1 LSYTEHR
8 RKTFRSFQGH
18 SRGKTQT
25 VKLVSK
31 QLTLNDKEKYKTL
44 SSFPS
49 EELSSKG
56 SIEGTSATYNKASNW
71 LSITFAGVPAA
82 EVRSELKS
90 KGFRYE
96 PYSKRWRAAF
106 TTDREDA
113 LKKMAGAVESVDIK
127 TNWAAKAEHA
137 SNMAAKHEEKSNEAY
152 ERSSKIADAIPFGQ
166 PILVGH
172 HSEAHH
178 RADLARIDNAMKKSV
193 EENKIAESYQERA
206 ERYGR
211 KATGENPATVY
222 NRIKKL
228 EADKRRMERELA
240 AGETKEGTLYYSGSI
255 SPARKAEIQRWITHY
270 DQRLTVERENYKA
283 SGGIAT
289 DSLAL
294 KAGDIVKTRFGPG
307 VIASVSEKT
316 ARVKIG
322 HGGIYEDKSGNS
334 LLAKS
339 DILGL
344 IKAS

>member
-1 LSYTEHR
+1 MS
-8 RKTFRSFQGH
+8 
-18 SRGKTQT
+18 
-25 VKLVSK
+25 
-31 QLTLNDKEKYKTL
+31 DKEKYKTL

-49 EELSSKG
+49 EEITSKG
-56 SIEGTSATYNKASNW
+56 SVDGSTVTFNKASNW
-71 LSITFAGVPAA
+71 LSITFPGVPAA

-90 KGFRYE
+90 HGFRYE

-106 TTDREDA
+106 STDREDT
-113 LKKMAGAVESVDIK
+113 LKKMAGDVESVDIK
-127 TNWAAKAEHA
+127 TDWAAKAEHA
-137 SNMAAKHEEKSNEAY
+137 SDMTAKHEEKSNEAY
-152 ERSSKIADAIPFGQ
+152 EHSSKIADAIPFGQ

-178 RADLARIDNAMKKSV
+178 RVDIKRIENAMNKSV

-255 SPARKAEIQRWITHY
+255 SPTRKAEIKRWITHY
-270 DQRLTVERENYKA
+270 DQRLEIERKNYKA

-289 DSLAL
+289 DSLVL

-307 VIASVSEKT
+307 VIASVSDKT

-322 HGGIYEDKSGNS
+322 NGGIYEDKNGNS

-344 IKAS
+344 IKAKE